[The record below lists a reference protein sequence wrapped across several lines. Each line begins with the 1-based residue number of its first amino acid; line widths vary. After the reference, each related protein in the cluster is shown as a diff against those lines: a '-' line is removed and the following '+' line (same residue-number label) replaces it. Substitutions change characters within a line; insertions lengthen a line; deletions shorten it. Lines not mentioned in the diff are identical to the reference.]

1 MNNLDNLTL
10 VILTYKTGKE
20 ILDNCLS
27 SIDKNIKIIVV
38 ENSTY
43 FENQKYFEDKYK
55 NIKIILTEKNL
66 GYAGGNNFGLKMVKT
81 KYALIFN
88 PDIICEKN
96 FFSSIQKY
104 LDGKL
109 DFSIIGTSFAEQSDY
124 HTAGFFD
131 NKKNLKEANFL
142 NEFNLYDVDWVSGC
156 SLLLNLNNFD
166 DEKIFDE
173 NFFLFFEENDLCFR
187 VKSKGGKIFMSTD
200 LKITHLGFKSSLAS
214 LEKYK
219 FEFSKLR
226 NWHYMWSFFYYHK
239 KNYGYIYSLIKSSSR
254 LFRSIIRIAFYFITS
269 NKKQRTI
276 YTYRFLGLMNSIL
289 LKKSYYR
296 VDIDD

>member
-66 GYAGGNNFGLKMVKT
+66 GYAGGNNFGLNMVKT
-81 KYALIFN
+81 EYALIFN

-226 NWHYMWSFFYYHK
+226 NWHYMWSFYYYHK
-239 KNYGYIYSLIKSSSR
+239 KNYGM
-254 LFRSIIRIAFYFITS
+254 ITA
-269 NKKQRTI
+269 
-276 YTYRFLGLMNSIL
+276 
-289 LKKSYYR
+289 LKKSTSRLLRYFMKFIFYSLVFDKKNKILYFCR
-296 VDIDD
+296 FSGLINSICNKKSSFRIKI

>member
-66 GYAGGNNFGLKMVKT
+66 GYAGGNNFGLNMVKT

-166 DEKIFDE
+166 DKKIFDE

-226 NWHYMWSFFYYHK
+226 NWHYMWSFYYYHK
-239 KNYGYIYSLIKSSSR
+239 KNYGM
-254 LFRSIIRIAFYFITS
+254 ITA
-269 NKKQRTI
+269 
-276 YTYRFLGLMNSIL
+276 
-289 LKKSYYR
+289 LKKSTSRLLRYFMKFIFYSLVFDKKNKILYFCR
-296 VDIDD
+296 FSGLINSICNKKSSFRIKI

>member
-66 GYAGGNNFGLKMVKT
+66 GYAGGNNFGLNMVKT

-226 NWHYMWSFFYYHK
+226 NWHYMWSFYYYHK
-239 KNYGYIYSLIKSSSR
+239 KNYGMITALKKSSSR
-254 LFRSIIRIAFYFITS
+254 LLRYFIKFIFYS
-269 NKKQRTI
+269 LMFDKKNKILYFCRFSGLINSICNKKSSFRI
-276 YTYRFLGLMNSIL
+276 KI
-289 LKKSYYR
+289 
-296 VDIDD
+296 

>member
-1 MNNLDNLTL
+1 MNFTKFDVFLETFSFIISF
-10 VILTYKTGKE
+10 ILLPFPISNNKLIKYCNKIFFNPYIYHKIKKE
-20 ILDNCLS
+20 IN
-27 SIDKNIKIIVV
+27 
-38 ENSTY
+38 
-43 FENQKYFEDKYK
+43 
-55 NIKIILTEKNL
+55 
-66 GYAGGNNFGLKMVKT
+66 
-81 KYALIFN
+81 IFN

-173 NFFLFFEENDLCFR
+173 NFFLFFEEFDLCKSLKRENKNVFSCAQFQSFF
-187 VKSKGGKIFMSTD
+187 VKSSGVIVLYACTFLQNILILILKSITFVYSFTVTLENIFCV
-200 LKITHLGFKSSLAS
+200 F
-214 LEKYK
+214 
-219 FEFSKLR
+219 
-226 NWHYMWSFFYYHK
+226 
-239 KNYGYIYSLIKSSSR
+239 
-254 LFRSIIRIAFYFITS
+254 
-269 NKKQRTI
+269 
-276 YTYRFLGLMNSIL
+276 
-289 LKKSYYR
+289 
-296 VDIDD
+296 

>member
-109 DFSIIGTSFAEQSDY
+109 DFSIIGTSFAEKSDY

-166 DEKIFDE
+166 NEKIFDE

-226 NWHYMWSFFYYHK
+226 NWHYMWSFYYYHK
-239 KNYGYIYSLIKSSSR
+239 KNYGM
-254 LFRSIIRIAFYFITS
+254 ITA
-269 NKKQRTI
+269 
-276 YTYRFLGLMNSIL
+276 
-289 LKKSYYR
+289 LKKSTSRLLRYFMKFIFYSLMFDKKNKILYFCR
-296 VDIDD
+296 FSGLINSICNKKSSFRIKI

>member
-66 GYAGGNNFGLKMVKT
+66 GYAGGNNFGLNMVKT
-81 KYALIFN
+81 EYALIFN

-166 DEKIFDE
+166 DKKIFDE

-226 NWHYMWSFFYYHK
+226 NWHYMWSFYYYHK
-239 KNYGYIYSLIKSSSR
+239 KNYGM
-254 LFRSIIRIAFYFITS
+254 ITA
-269 NKKQRTI
+269 
-276 YTYRFLGLMNSIL
+276 
-289 LKKSYYR
+289 LKKSTSRLLRYFMKFIFYSLMFDKKNKILYFCR
-296 VDIDD
+296 FSGLINSICNKKSSFRIKI

>member
-66 GYAGGNNFGLKMVKT
+66 GYAGGNNFGLNMVKT

-166 DEKIFDE
+166 DKKIFDE

-187 VKSKGGKIFMSTD
+187 VKRKGGKIFMSTD

-226 NWHYMWSFFYYHK
+226 NWHYMWSFYYYHK
-239 KNYGYIYSLIKSSSR
+239 KNYGM
-254 LFRSIIRIAFYFITS
+254 ITA
-269 NKKQRTI
+269 
-276 YTYRFLGLMNSIL
+276 
-289 LKKSYYR
+289 LKKSTSRLLRYFMKFIFYSLVFDKKNKILYFCR
-296 VDIDD
+296 FSGLINSIFNKKSSFRIKI

>member
-66 GYAGGNNFGLKMVKT
+66 GYAGGNNFGLNMVKT

-226 NWHYMWSFFYYHK
+226 NWHYMWSFYYYHK
-239 KNYGYIYSLIKSSSR
+239 KNYGM
-254 LFRSIIRIAFYFITS
+254 ITA
-269 NKKQRTI
+269 
-276 YTYRFLGLMNSIL
+276 
-289 LKKSYYR
+289 LKKSTSRLLRYFMKFIFYSLVFDKKNKILYFCR
-296 VDIDD
+296 FSGLINSIFNKKSSFRIKI

>member
-66 GYAGGNNFGLKMVKT
+66 GYAGGNNFGLNMVKT

-166 DEKIFDE
+166 DKKIFDE

-226 NWHYMWSFFYYHK
+226 NWHYMWSFYYYHK
-239 KNYGYIYSLIKSSSR
+239 KNYGM
-254 LFRSIIRIAFYFITS
+254 ITA
-269 NKKQRTI
+269 
-276 YTYRFLGLMNSIL
+276 
-289 LKKSYYR
+289 LKKSTSRLLRYFMKFIFYSLMFDKKNKILYFCR
-296 VDIDD
+296 FSGLINSICNKKSSFRIKI

>member
-20 ILDNCLS
+20 LLDNCLS

-66 GYAGGNNFGLKMVKT
+66 GYAGGNNFGLNMVKT

-156 SLLLNLNNFD
+156 SLLLNLNNLD

-187 VKSKGGKIFMSTD
+187 VKRKGGKIFMSTD

-226 NWHYMWSFFYYHK
+226 NWHYMWSFYYYHK
-239 KNYGYIYSLIKSSSR
+239 KNYGM
-254 LFRSIIRIAFYFITS
+254 ITA
-269 NKKQRTI
+269 
-276 YTYRFLGLMNSIL
+276 
-289 LKKSYYR
+289 LKKSTSRLLRYFMKFIFYSLMFDKKNKILYFCR
-296 VDIDD
+296 FSGLINSICNKKSSFRIKI

>member
-43 FENQKYFEDKYK
+43 FENQKYFEDKYN

-96 FFSSIQKY
+96 FFFKY
-104 LDGKL
+104 
-109 DFSIIGTSFAEQSDY
+109 S
-124 HTAGFFD
+124 
-131 NKKNLKEANFL
+131 
-142 NEFNLYDVDWVSGC
+142 
-156 SLLLNLNNFD
+156 
-166 DEKIFDE
+166 KIFRWKAR
-173 NFFLFFEENDLCFR
+173 FFNNWN
-187 VKSKGGKIFMSTD
+187 
-200 LKITHLGFKSSLAS
+200 
-214 LEKYK
+214 K
-219 FEFSKLR
+219 FC
-226 NWHYMWSFFYYHK
+226 
-239 KNYGYIYSLIKSSSR
+239 
-254 LFRSIIRIAFYFITS
+254 
-269 NKKQRTI
+269 
-276 YTYRFLGLMNSIL
+276 
-289 LKKSYYR
+289 
-296 VDIDD
+296 

>member
-66 GYAGGNNFGLKMVKT
+66 GYAGGNNCGLNMVKT

-226 NWHYMWSFFYYHK
+226 NWHYMWSFYYYHK
-239 KNYGYIYSLIKSSSR
+239 KNYGM
-254 LFRSIIRIAFYFITS
+254 ITA
-269 NKKQRTI
+269 
-276 YTYRFLGLMNSIL
+276 
-289 LKKSYYR
+289 LKKSTSRLLRYFMKFIFYSLVFDKKNKILYFCR
-296 VDIDD
+296 FSGLINSICNKKSSFRIKI

>member
-66 GYAGGNNFGLKMVKT
+66 GYAGGNNFGLNMVKT

-226 NWHYMWSFFYYHK
+226 NWHYMWSFYYYHK
-239 KNYGYIYSLIKSSSR
+239 KNYGM
-254 LFRSIIRIAFYFITS
+254 ITA
-269 NKKQRTI
+269 
-276 YTYRFLGLMNSIL
+276 
-289 LKKSYYR
+289 LKKSTSRLLRYFMKFIFYSLMFDKKNKILYFCR
-296 VDIDD
+296 FSGLINSICNKKSSFRIKI

>member
-66 GYAGGNNFGLKMVKT
+66 GYAGGNNFGLNMVKT
-81 KYALIFN
+81 EYALIFN

-200 LKITHLGFKSSLAS
+200 LKIKHLGFKSSLAS

-226 NWHYMWSFFYYHK
+226 NWHYMWSFYYYHK
-239 KNYGYIYSLIKSSSR
+239 KNYGM
-254 LFRSIIRIAFYFITS
+254 ITA
-269 NKKQRTI
+269 
-276 YTYRFLGLMNSIL
+276 
-289 LKKSYYR
+289 LKKSTSRLLRYFMKFIFYSLMFDKKNKILYFCR
-296 VDIDD
+296 FSGLINSICNKKSSFRIKI

>member
-66 GYAGGNNFGLKMVKT
+66 GYAGGNNFGLNMVKT

-214 LEKYK
+214 LEIGS
-219 FEFSKLR
+219 FS
-226 NWHYMWSFFYYHK
+226 S
-239 KNYGYIYSLIKSSSR
+239 
-254 LFRSIIRIAFYFITS
+254 
-269 NKKQRTI
+269 
-276 YTYRFLGLMNSIL
+276 
-289 LKKSYYR
+289 
-296 VDIDD
+296 

>member
-109 DFSIIGTSFAEQSDY
+109 DFSIIGTSFAEKSDY

-226 NWHYMWSFFYYHK
+226 NWHYMWSFYYYHK
-239 KNYGYIYSLIKSSSR
+239 KNYG
-254 LFRSIIRIAFYFITS
+254 IITA
-269 NKKQRTI
+269 
-276 YTYRFLGLMNSIL
+276 
-289 LKKSYYR
+289 LKKSTSRLLRYFIKFIFYFLTFDKKNKILYFCR
-296 VDIDD
+296 FSGLINSICNKKSSFRIKI

>member
-66 GYAGGNNFGLKMVKT
+66 GYAGGNNFGLNMVKT

-226 NWHYMWSFFYYHK
+226 NWHYMWSFYYYHK
-239 KNYGYIYSLIKSSSR
+239 KNY
-254 LFRSIIRIAFYFITS
+254 AMITA
-269 NKKQRTI
+269 
-276 YTYRFLGLMNSIL
+276 
-289 LKKSYYR
+289 LKKSTSRLLRYFMKFIFYSLVFDKKNKILYFCR
-296 VDIDD
+296 FSGLINSICNKKASFRIKI

>member
-109 DFSIIGTSFAEQSDY
+109 DFSIIGTSFAEKSDY

-214 LEKYK
+214 LEEYK

-226 NWHYMWSFFYYHK
+226 NWHYMWSFYYYHK
-239 KNYGYIYSLIKSSSR
+239 KNYGMITALKKSSSR
-254 LFRSIIRIAFYFITS
+254 LLRYFIKFIFYS
-269 NKKQRTI
+269 LMFDKKNKILYFCRFSGLINSIFNKKSSFRI
-276 YTYRFLGLMNSIL
+276 KI
-289 LKKSYYR
+289 
-296 VDIDD
+296 